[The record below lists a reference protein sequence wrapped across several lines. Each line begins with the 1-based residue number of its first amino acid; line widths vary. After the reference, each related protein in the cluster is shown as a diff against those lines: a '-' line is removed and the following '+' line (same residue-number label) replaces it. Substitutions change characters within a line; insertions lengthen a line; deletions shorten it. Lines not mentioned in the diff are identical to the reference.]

1 MSPCPCNSGK
11 KFKKMLFGKSEFM
24 ISKVDDI

>member
-1 MSPCPCNSGK
+1 MSCVHVIVVRNLK
-11 KFKKMLFGKSEFM
+11 NVVWEKEFM

>member
-1 MSPCPCNSGK
+1 MSRVHVIVVRNLK
-11 KFKKMLFGKSEFM
+11 NVVWEKEFM